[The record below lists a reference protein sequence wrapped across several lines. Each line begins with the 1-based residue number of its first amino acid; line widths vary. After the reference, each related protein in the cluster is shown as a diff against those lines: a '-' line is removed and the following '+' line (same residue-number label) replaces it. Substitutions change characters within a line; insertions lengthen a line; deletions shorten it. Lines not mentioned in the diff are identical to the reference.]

1 MAATLTPAK
10 SSRWQRFI
18 RSEHLAGW
26 SLAGPSVFLI
36 GLFAIFPIFWSLV
49 LSFQKNNLLSGNPT
63 WIGWANYRK
72 LAQDPVFT
80 GAIRHTLI
88 YTSLFVPLSMIGG
101 LLVAVALNRKIGMR
115 AFYRTAVFVTL
126 AISTISTAIMFLWLT
141 DPTFGLINEVLHWFG
156 IGPQQFLSS
165 TKEALFVIVAMDVWG
180 WLGFTVIIYLAA
192 LQGVPAELHEA
203 AAIDGATPW
212 TTFWSVTFPLL
223 GPATLFLAI
232 WLSINALQL
241 FAEVYLTTKG
251 GPLFATTVIVYYL
264 FHKTFEQ
271 FDAGLGAAA
280 AWVLF
285 LGILVFSLIELW
297 IGKRK
302 VHYNS

>member
-1 MAATLTPAK
+1 
-10 SSRWQRFI
+10 
-18 RSEHLAGW
+18 
-26 SLAGPSVFLI
+26 
-36 GLFAIFPIFWSLV
+36 
-49 LSFQKNNLLSGNPT
+49 
-63 WIGWANYRK
+63 
-72 LAQDPVFT
+72 
-80 GAIRHTLI
+80 
-88 YTSLFVPLSMIGG
+88 
-101 LLVAVALNRKIGMR
+101 MR

-141 DPTFGLINEVLHWFG
+141 DPTFGLINDVLHWFG
-156 IGPQQFLSS
+156 IGPQQFLAS
-165 TKEALFVIVAMDVWG
+165 TKEALFVIVVMDVWG

-192 LQGVPAELHEA
+192 LQGVPQELYEA
-203 AAIDGATPW
+203 AAIDGASPW
-212 TTFWSVTFPLL
+212 STFRSVTFPLL

-285 LGILVFSLIELW
+285 LGILVFSLVELW

>member
-1 MAATLTPAK
+1 LASTLTTAHP
-10 SSRWQRFI
+10 SWWQRII

-26 SLAGPSVFLI
+26 SLAGPAIFLI
-36 GLFAIFPIFWSLV
+36 GLFAIFPVFWSVV
-49 LSFQKNNLLSGNPT
+49 LSFQENNLLSGHPT
-63 WIGWANYRK
+63 WIGWANYHK
-72 LAQDPVFT
+72 LANDPVFT

-88 YTSLFVPLSMIGG
+88 YTSLFVPLSIVGG
-101 LLVAVALNRKIGMR
+101 LLVAVALNRKIRMR
-115 AFYRTAVFVTL
+115 SFYRTAVFVTL

-141 DPTFGLINEVLHWFG
+141 DPTFGLINDVLHFFG
-156 IGPQQFLSS
+156 LGPQQFLSS

-192 LQGVPAELHEA
+192 LQGVPEELHEA
-203 AAIDGATPW
+203 AAIDGASPW
-212 TTFWSVTFPLL
+212 NTFRSVTLPLL
-223 GPATLFLAI
+223 GPATLFLVI
-232 WLSINALQL
+232 WLSINAFQL
-241 FAEVYLTTKG
+241 FAEVYLTTRG

-285 LGILVFSLIELW
+285 VGILAFSLVELW

-302 VHYNS
+302 VHYSS